1 MSLKLILGCMFSGKS
16 TEIIRIINRLDTI
29 NVKYLLIKPQ
39 IDKRYSSNMVCTHNF
54 MQRGCTSCR
63 DLLPLLET
71 EDYSKSDYII
81 IEEAQFFEDLEEFV
95 KKVVDEDKKKVIVAG
110 LDGDSNRENFGQI
123 HKLLPLCDDIIKLKA
138 LCAVCKNG
146 TEGIFSKRIV
156 DDDKQMCIGALDK
169 YIAVCRKCFLK
180 KEDDV

>member
-71 EDYSKSDYII
+71 EDYHNSDYII
-81 IEEAQFFEDLEEFV
+81 IEEAQFFQDLEPFIL
-95 KKVVDEDKKKVIVAG
+95 KSVDDDKKNVIVVG
-110 LDGDSNRENFGQI
+110 LDGDSNRNNFGDI
-123 HKLLPLCDDIIKLKA
+123 HKIIPLCDNIIKLKA
-138 LCAVCKNG
+138 LCTYCKNG
-146 TEGIFSKRIV
+146 KDAIFSKRICN
-156 DDDKQMCIGALDK
+156 DKQQLCIGSNDK
-169 YIAVCRKCFLK
+169 YVAVCRECFLI
-180 KEDDV
+180 